1 MLRGILVLL
10 LLFDMAGAAAAAD
23 LSQQKPIDVLVLL
36 GTKDEDLV
44 FTPNKQTFEA
54 GKLYRL
60 VLMNITSETH
70 HFSAPGFAAAV
81 SSRKVE
87 TKSAEIKGSIRE
99 IEVKGG
105 GRAEWFFVPVKT
117 GSYRLE
123 CTIPGHAKAGMTGT
137 LLIK

>member
-1 MLRGILVLL
+1 MKCLRTNIGEQSRLASRPPQLL
-10 LLFDMAGAAAAAD
+10 C
-23 LSQQKPIDVLVLL
+23 I
-36 GTKDEDLV
+36 
-44 FTPNKQTFEA
+44 FTNK
-54 GKLYRL
+54 L
-60 VLMNITSETH
+60 VLMNLTSEKH
-70 HFSAPGFAAAV
+70 YFSAPGFAAAV

-99 IEVKGG
+99 IEVKAGG
-105 GRAEWFFVPVKT
+105 KAEWFFVPVKT

>member
-10 LLFDMAGAAAAAD
+10 LLFDMTAAAAATD
-23 LSQQKPIDVLVLL
+23 PSQDKPIDVVMQL
-36 GTKDEDLV
+36 GTKDEDRV
-44 FTPNKQTFEA
+44 FTPSKETFEA

-81 SSRKVE
+81 WSSKVE